1 MFSSETSV
9 VGSAFSSLSYEIWML
24 VRKYITLLPTTTEA
38 KGHACFPTSAL
49 HRSIHDLILS
59 ADWEVL
65 CDPQMCH
72 TFRRVL
78 ISDGCQMA
86 RAQLELIKISMT
98 FVCRQTGGVCVQ
110 EARPTSGGRNQFAWR
125 LLAQVLLSWYDL
137 TRPYFRGHSGKD
149 KCRNIN
155 PLSVHFYMCAGK
167 RSCLKGL
174 WEMGVVAV
182 IFEIYLSIWRL
193 AGDTLCLQ
201 KSVCVG
207 RLCVCDLVSDG
218 CVSGYLRHL
227 FKNTKDWPNHSF
239 RLLTLFHVIFILF
252 FPDVSLGVSHISTWD

>member
-1 MFSSETSV
+1 MSHVQT
-9 VGSAFSSLSYEIWML
+9 GANL
-24 VRKYITLLPTTTEA
+24 
-38 KGHACFPTSAL
+38 
-49 HRSIHDLILS
+49 
-59 ADWEVL
+59 
-65 CDPQMCH
+65 
-72 TFRRVL
+72 RRVPN
-78 ISDGCQMA
+78 GTCPT
-86 RAQLELIKISMT
+86 RAHKDKHDIC
-98 FVCRQTGGVCVQ
+98 VPADRGVCVQ

-149 KCRNIN
+149 KGRNIN
-155 PLSVHFYMCAGK
+155 PPSVHFYMCAGK

-193 AGDTLCLQ
+193 FIGRRH
-201 KSVCVG
+201 SCVYK
-207 RLCVCDLVSDG
+207 REREREWHVFVLADCVCVCDLVSVG

-239 RLLTLFHVIFILF
+239 RLLTLFHFIFILF
-252 FPDVSLGVSHISTWD
+252 YPYVSLGVSHISTWE